1 MTNNNQKNASY
12 IYNKNKN
19 NYNLKPNLY
28 INKSKKF
35 FNFYNAIIA
44 LTKRLYL
51 QIYRRPS
58 TLIAGILQPLLWLIL
73 FSALYQNAPITLFAK
88 NIKYREFLNPGIV
101 IFTAFTG
108 SMNAGLPIIFDRE
121 FGFFNRLI
129 VSPLK
134 YKTSLMLSCLLYIWT
149 ITIFQIIVIT
159 NYSIIFFKTIP
170 SPYYIY
176 NILFLSTLI
185 IFNSA
190 TISISLSF
198 ILPGHIEF
206 LAFLLVTNLP
216 ILFSSTA
223 LAPLSFM
230 PYWLQ
235 IAACIN
241 PLTYAIEILRHT
253 YLKIQQGNENYIIET
268 IWINLN
274 LNQSIIILVI
284 SNIINLLLVSY
295 LIKYKYE

>member
-1 MTNNNQKNASY
+1 MITPCLQIKIVNTK
-12 IYNKNKN
+12 
-19 NYNLKPNLY
+19 
-28 INKSKKF
+28 INTYKE
-35 FNFYNAIIA
+35 IIA
-44 LTKRLYL
+44 ITKRLYI

-58 TLIAGILQPLLWLIL
+58 TLMAGILQPLLWILL
-73 FSALYQNAPITLFAK
+73 FSALFQNAPIILLNQ
-88 NIKYREFLNPGIV
+88 NITYGSFLSPGIM

-121 FGFFNRLI
+121 FGFLNRFL

-134 YKTSLMLSCLLYIWT
+134 SRLSLMLSCLISIWT
-149 ITIFQIIVIT
+149 TTICQIMIIMIFSVILFQ
-159 NYSIIFFKTIP
+159 NHLIF
-170 SPYYIY
+170 YYI
-176 NILFLSTLI
+176 NEIISLATLI
-185 IFNSA
+185 ILNAAS
-190 TISISLSF
+190 ISICLGF

-206 LAFLLVTNLP
+206 LAFLLITNLP

-235 IAACIN
+235 LIACIN

-253 YLKIQQGNENYIIET
+253 CFKYINEYDHYIIKT

-274 LNQSIIILVI
+274 LKESIIILAI
-284 SNIINLLLVSY
+284 INIINFVVVNY